1 MAPICSI
8 PVASPA
14 SACRW
19 CGISTPTPDNICLNH
34 TSGFARRAAPGMA
47 TTLHATVA
55 LCQEGGAYVANYGGV
70 EATGP
75 DDPRF
80 VDFIK
85 QMTLNTLLSPPTA
98 DSSGLGW
105 HIDP

>member
-1 MAPICSI
+1 MLDPG
-8 PVASPA
+8 
-14 SACRW
+14 
-19 CGISTPTPDNICLNH
+19 GIAGIGMQVVWNFDPDPRDRPDNICLNH